1 MSIGTRLKSAR
12 ENLYLT
18 QRDVQEKTGIRNAN
32 LSNWEL
38 DKALPSIL
46 DLRTLANLYEV
57 TTDYLI
63 GDVNAYADALARQE
77 GLGFLKM
84 LFKDDPE
91 IRDAIVD
98 INFDGSI
105 GKLGDHRRL
114 TEQNIAF
121 IKNAIRLAY
130 KEAVSTGQPVVEIKP
145 KED

>member
-1 MSIGTRLKSAR
+1 MTIGMRLKQAR
-12 ENLYLT
+12 ETLRLS
-18 QRDVQEKTGIRNAN
+18 QKEVAEKTKMNSKSI
-32 LSNWEL
+32 SHWEN
-38 DKALPSIL
+38 DRALPSIL
-46 DLRTLANLYEV
+46 DLRTLANLYGV

-63 GDVNAYADALARQE
+63 GDVNAYADALAKQE

-105 GKLGDHRRL
+105 GKIGDHRRL

-130 KEAVSTGQPVVEIKP
+130 KEAMSTGQPVVEIKP

>member
-1 MSIGTRLKSAR
+1 M
-12 ENLYLT
+12 
-18 QRDVQEKTGIRNAN
+18 
-32 LSNWEL
+32 
-38 DKALPSIL
+38 
-46 DLRTLANLYEV
+46 
-57 TTDYLI
+57 
-63 GDVNAYADALARQE
+63 NAYADALARQE